1 MNVPAQPTIKEAVL
15 DAFYN
20 RNKIQII
27 QFYRYHKGTGL
38 VEAKGAI
45 DTVLPNSNNGTYTWG
60 ETHRTQLLNLFF
72 GSDKK
77 DSEDFESLENAILC
91 ILKNWKKLGYPSAKV
106 GIEAVLKNF

>member
-1 MNVPAQPTIKEAVL
+1 MNVPAQPATKEAVL

-27 QFYRYHKGTGL
+27 QLYRYHKGTGL

-45 DTVLPNSNNGTYTWG
+45 DTVLPNSNDGTYTWG

-77 DSEDFESLENAILC
+77 DSEDSESLENAIYC
-91 ILKNWKKLGYPSAKV
+91 ILKYWKELGYPSAKV